1 MLCTKLSV
9 AKSIKDNVH
18 CHGNWDS
25 FLAVKLGLSPVMN
38 VNISMK
44 FIFLICVFEIF
55 ELTLNEGIQTS
66 CIILLLCFNTRLK
79 PYLPVI
85 VLYTCAVDHKQ

>member
-1 MLCTKLSV
+1 MCYVLNCQLQRVSKIMCT
-9 AKSIKDNVH
+9 
-18 CHGNWDS
+18 GNWDS
-25 FLAVKLGLSPVMN
+25 FLAVKLGISPVMN

-55 ELTLNEGIQTS
+55 ELTSNEGIQTS

-85 VLYTCAVDHKQ
+85 VLYTCAVDHNQ